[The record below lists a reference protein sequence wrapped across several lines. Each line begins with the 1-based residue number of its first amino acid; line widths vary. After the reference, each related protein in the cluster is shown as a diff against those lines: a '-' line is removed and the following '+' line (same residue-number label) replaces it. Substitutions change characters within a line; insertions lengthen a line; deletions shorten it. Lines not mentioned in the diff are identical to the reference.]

1 MLLTIEVPLSPVR
14 VYKGDFLFFLSPF
27 SASVDMYLAEELN
40 ARLRP
45 RLAAERRRGALML
58 SMVCTRLMRE

>member
-1 MLLTIEVPLSPVR
+1 VPLSPVR

-40 ARLRP
+40 ARLR
-45 RLAAERRRGALML
+45 LAEERRRGALML
-58 SMVCTRLMRE
+58 SMVCARLMRE